1 VGPVGEAAAVF
12 QPPAPRAR
20 RGERGGGGWAALGR
34 KAGAGPTAGRE
45 GGKGRLGRA
54 RGGGGGWAARE
65 GEGATGPRAR
75 GRGRLGRKGRRG
87 GEERRKR
94 FSFFFKSR

>member
-20 RGERGGGGWAALGR
+20 RGERGGGGGWAALGR

-65 GEGATGPRAR
+65 GEGAVGP
-75 GRGRLGRKGRRG
+75 K
-87 GEERRKR
+87 GEERGGREKKKI
-94 FSFFFKSR
+94 FLFL